1 MCNSPAG
8 VMCLTQAHSGVTVSA
23 LALFTLGLR
32 ANELCVLHPLGPVLA
47 LSALP
52 FFLLAALR
60 SGEILNATP
69 PKKPVYTEDESYLTC
84 IWSAS
89 NAPRVFL
96 LQTHFLFQLPK
107 KIITN
112 FTSFHLFVHSFIH

>member
-1 MCNSPAG
+1 
-8 VMCLTQAHSGVTVSA
+8 MCLTQAHSGVTVSA

-32 ANELCVLHPLGPVLA
+32 ANELCVLHPLGPVLT

-52 FFLLAALR
+52 FFLLATLR

-84 IWSAS
+84 IWSA
-89 NAPRVFL
+89 R
-96 LQTHFLFQLPK
+96 QCPK
-107 KIITN
+107 GFSTTN
-112 FTSFHLFVHSFIH
+112 SFSFPTSQEDHY